1 MKVKAY
7 VPDNIEMHHIEGT
20 EKFEIEF
27 PCVLSDIY
35 TYEEG
40 RLILEKIKNSCGV
53 FTINLE
59 E

>member
-7 VPDNIEMHHIEGT
+7 VGDRIEMHHIEGT
-20 EKFEIEF
+20 EKNGIKF
-27 PCVLSDIY
+27 PCILFD
-35 TYEEG
+35 TYSEEES
-40 RLILEKIKNSCGV
+40 RLILRKLRGI